1 MLANEGSARCF
12 GADGRGTRAAGCP
25 PRSAQWDREGIA
37 SGNAAESR
45 QATSGSPADRRGG
58 TDNS

>member
-1 MLANEGSARCF
+1 MRAVRDVSAP
-12 GADGRGTRAAGCP
+12 AVEAQEPRGTRSGLH
-25 PRSAQWDREGIA
+25 SAWDRERIA